1 MKTIF
6 CLSVALMAGVAQ
18 AQTSTKAAKTSPTT
32 TTAATA
38 PEATAPQQAARLAQ
52 LLNLDDASV
61 ALIQRP
67 LAQMMQNAATAM
79 ETSGVPKAQHEALLA
94 EVRGDVKAV
103 ADKLVPLVK
112 TSAEKAMSSAV
123 SKPLTERFTAAELR
137 QLVAY
142 LESPLNKKFLTML
155 PELQAALN
163 AQVLADTRDAV
174 TPQLNELQKTVT
186 ARITAARDA
195 AAAKAKP

>member
-38 PEATAPQQAARLAQ
+38 PEATAPQQAARLVQ